1 MKLRCQICGEWI
13 AVVDEKALAY
23 PMRGS
28 MFKSVDPH
36 HGVEAPFP
44 PSADWEFMKCPWGP
58 HRPMI
63 KDNEIATDQG
73 VIVVWPKER
82 DLTPGK
88 KYKVDATI
96 DKDGARAT
104 IKEVKS
110 ESIKDGTEDVRVR
123 GVQQG
128 VQDGKGAGRVSCEI
142 CGKEYD
148 KEINLS
154 RHKSMA
160 HKGA

>member
-110 ESIKDGTEDVRVR
+110 EPTKERAARKSKVFT
-123 GVQQG
+123 
-128 VQDGKGAGRVSCEI
+128 CEV